1 MRRGAG
7 ALFSPGSSFLEG
19 CPHFTMVPEWAV
31 LSDRDIHPSP
41 STLRAHSIYTNN
53 WEFLGGRWHRY

>member
-1 MRRGAG
+1 MHC
-7 ALFSPGSSFLEG
+7 SPQDLSFLEG

-31 LSDRDIHPSP
+31 LPERDIHPSP

-53 WEFLGGRWHRY
+53 WEFLGGLVAP